1 MRENIYLCTM
11 NNYTALL
18 YLDNRKVRKDGTFPL
33 VFRIYK
39 DRQNYISISSGYY
52 LLEKDWD
59 ENKRSIKNS
68 YKGSNS
74 VSWLNNYLQKQ
85 KANYIDI
92 LGKLAE
98 SKILSKISS
107 IELKEILQGKTTKNN
122 LKFFEYTERLIEEQI
137 SIQRVGNARIYKS
150 VLNVLKS
157 YRKNKDIRFEEIT
170 YDFLKKF
177 EIHFFSKGSNSYNG
191 LSVYMRTIR
200 AIYNRAIK
208 DNIINKES
216 YPFENYKI
224 KSEPTSKR
232 AISQEDIKKIEKL
245 DLKAS
250 DPLFHTRNYFLFSF
264 YLMGMPFTDIAHL
277 KKENI
282 IGNRIQYSRQ
292 KTNKKY
298 DIEIHQKGLEI
309 IKFYSSKFPDAEHI
323 FPIINRIDIV
333 EEYKDIEW
341 ARNRYNKKLR
351 KIAELCGIDK
361 NLTSY
366 VSRHSFAT
374 LAKNKGIPITAIS
387 EMLGHENIKTTQ
399 VYLDSLPSDVIDK
412 YHRDILGD

>member
-1 MRENIYLCTM
+1 M

-18 YLDNRKVRKDGTFPL
+18 YLDNRKIRKDGTFPL
-33 VFRIYK
+33 VFRIYR

-52 LLEKDWD
+52 LFEKDWD
-59 ENKRSIKNS
+59 ENKRSIKSS

-74 VSWLNNYLQKQ
+74 VSWLNNFLQKQ
-85 KANYIDI
+85 KAGYIDI

-98 SKILSKISS
+98 SNTLTAISS
-107 IELKEILQGKTTKNN
+107 AELKEVLQGKTTKNN

-157 YRKNKDIRFEEIT
+157 YRKNKDMRFEEIT

-232 AISQEDIKKIEKL
+232 AISHNDIKKIEKL
-245 DLKAS
+245 DINAS

-282 IGNRIQYSRQ
+282 IGTRIQYSRQ

-298 DIEIHQKGLEI
+298 DIEIHQKGLDI
-309 IKFYSSKFPDAEHI
+309 INYYISKYPNSEHI
-323 FPIINRIDIV
+323 FPIINRENIV

-399 VYLDSLPSDVIDK
+399 VYLDSLPSDLIDK